1 MSTTYADVGAVPGAV
16 PRPVPGDP
24 DALELLARECH
35 RTASGLRSDVDVVRR
50 ADRAACWTGPAA
62 TAYARSVRGLPR
74 DLARAADSYDTVAV
88 ALTVYAAEL
97 RAVQATHRRT
107 AAERDVLSECPEEQ
121 LSVRRRHA
129 AMADDAELAAGTATC
144 RVRSACDPPEEP
156 PGFFERLLDD
166 AGDWVEAHAGVLTD
180 ISFVLKSIS
189 TIAGSLAL
197 VPGLGPV
204 AGPVAVA
211 SGAAALLVDL
221 ALATRGRASWVDV
234 GIDATGAA
242 IPGAGKLGRI
252 AVREVRT
259 RRGTVVTYRVEGTPN
274 TRIGIDPEGNVS
286 FSGRSMLYL
295 NVGQRRRALDFYDQ
309 KVRGG
314 LPEPQVK
321 SFRIDKPALE
331 RLRSMTVEQTDD
343 LARTSSHRVDTTL
356 ARDQFGLR
364 RWDYRELEKSIV
376 PGSGRIVR

>member
-1 MSTTYADVGAVPGAV
+1 
-16 PRPVPGDP
+16 
-24 DALELLARECH
+24 
-35 RTASGLRSDVDVVRR
+35 
-50 ADRAACWTGPAA
+50 
-62 TAYARSVRGLPR
+62 
-74 DLARAADSYDTVAV
+74 
-88 ALTVYAAEL
+88 
-97 RAVQATHRRT
+97 
-107 AAERDVLSECPEEQ
+107 
-121 LSVRRRHA
+121 
-129 AMADDAELAAGTATC
+129 
-144 RVRSACDPPEEP
+144 
-156 PGFFERLLDD
+156 
-166 AGDWVEAHAGVLTD
+166 VLTD

-259 RRGTVVTYRVEGTPN
+259 RRGTVVNYRVEGTPN

-295 NVGQRRRALDFYDQ
+295 NGGQRRRALDFYDQ

>member
-1 MSTTYADVGAVPGAV
+1 MSTTYAEVGA
-16 PRPVPGDP
+16 VPGDP
-24 DALELLARECH
+24 DALEWLARQC
-35 RTASGLRSDVDVVRR
+35 RGTASGLRSDVGVVRG
-50 ADRAACWTGPAA
+50 ADRAASWTGRAA
-62 TAYARSVRGLPR
+62 GAYARSVRGLPR
-74 DLARAADSYDTVAV
+74 DLARAADSYETVAV
-88 ALTVYAAEL
+88 ALAAYATELRALQAMARSAAAEL
-97 RAVQATHRRT
+97 HR
-107 AAERDVLSECPEEQ
+107 LGECPEEQ
-121 LSVRRRHA
+121 LSVRRRLTA
-129 AMADDAELAAGTATC
+129 LADDAELAAGTTTC

-166 AGDWVEAHAGVLTD
+166 AGDWVEAHARVLTD

-211 SGAAALLVDL
+211 AGVAALVIDL
-221 ALATRGRASWVDV
+221 ALASRGRASWVDL
-234 GIDATGAA
+234 GIDATAAA

-252 AVREVRT
+252 AVREIRT
-259 RRGTVVTYRVEGTPN
+259 RRGTVVTYRVEGKPN
-274 TRIGIDPEGNVS
+274 TRIAIDPEGNVS
-286 FSGRSMLYL
+286 FTGRTMLYL
-295 NVGQRRRALDFYDQ
+295 NVGQRRRALDFYRQ

-314 LPEPQVK
+314 LPEPQIK
-321 SFRIDKPALE
+321 SFRLSKQELE
-331 RLRSMTVEQTDD
+331 RLRRTTVEQTDD

-356 ARDQFGLR
+356 APDQFGLR

>member
-1 MSTTYADVGAVPGAV
+1 MSTTYAEAGAVPG
-16 PRPVPGDP
+16 DP
-24 DALELLARECH
+24 EALELLARQCR
-35 RTASGLRSDVDVVRR
+35 RTAGGLRSDLEVVRG
-50 ADRAACWTGPAA
+50 ADRAAGWTGPAA
-62 TAYARSVRGLPR
+62 SAYAASVRGLPR
-74 DLARAADSYDTVAV
+74 DLARAADSYDTVAL
-88 ALTVYAAEL
+88 ALTAYATQL
-97 RAVQATHRRT
+97 RAVQATHRRA
-107 AAERDVLSECPEEQ
+107 AAELDALSECPEEQ
-121 LSVRRRHA
+121 LSVRRRLA

-144 RVRSACDPPEEP
+144 RVRSACDPPEAP
-156 PGFFERLLDD
+156 PGFLERLLDD
-166 AGDWVEAHAGVLTD
+166 AGDWVETHAGVLTD
-180 ISFVLKSIS
+180 LSFVLKSIS

-197 VPGLGPV
+197 VPGLAPV

-211 SGAAALLVDL
+211 TGVAALLIDL

-234 GIDATGAA
+234 GIDATGAV

-259 RRGTVVTYRVEGTPN
+259 RRGTVVTYRVEGTSN

-286 FSGRSMLYL
+286 FTGRSMLYL
-295 NVGQRRRALDFYDQ
+295 NVGQRRRALDFYAQ

-314 LPEPQVK
+314 LPEPQIK

-331 RLRSMTVEQTDD
+331 RLRRTTVEQTDD